1 MVEQVNPITPISQQ
15 CRSLAVSRMASAF
28 VVTNPATQNG

>member
-1 MVEQVNPITPISQQ
+1 MVERANPILLISQQ